1 MQTVPRTE
9 PTVGDV
15 MRPPATTVEVKAHL
29 AAAAYQMRRA
39 QDTAVVITADDE
51 GRRPLAIITEADIT
65 DAVAAGRDVNEV
77 RLQQLIGAEPMMTE
91 PDVGVSEAARDMLE
105 HGIHH
110 LPVVENDHLV
120 GIVDISDL
128 CRALLPGAA
137 PGANPVAGATAG

>member
-1 MQTVPRTE
+1 MQTE
-9 PTVGDV
+9 PKIRDV

-29 AAAAYQMRRA
+29 AAAAYLMRRA
-39 QDTAVVITADDE
+39 RDTAVVITADDE
-51 GRRPLAIITEADIT
+51 GRMPLAIITEADIT

-77 RLQQLIGAEPMMTE
+77 RLQELIGAEPMMTE
-91 PDVGVSEAARDMLE
+91 PDVPVSEAAREMLA

-128 CRALLPGAA
+128 CRALLPAGPNGGAKA
-137 PGANPVAGATAG
+137 PIR